1 MWESGKI
8 RKEKQMKKIIEWA
21 KVIISGTLI
30 WVSIFIMLLDYSLP
44 IKIMALAVI
53 FVSYQ
58 LVKEIDNKK
67 ELDKNT

>member
-1 MWESGKI
+1 
-8 RKEKQMKKIIEWA
+8 MKKIFEWA

-30 WVSIFIMLLDYSLP
+30 LVSIFIMLLDYSLP

-58 LVKEIDNKK
+58 LVKELDNKK

>member
-1 MWESGKI
+1 
-8 RKEKQMKKIIEWA
+8 MKKIIEWV
-21 KVIISGTLI
+21 KVIISGTLTL
-30 WVSIFIMLLDYSLP
+30 VSIFTILLDYSLP

-58 LVKEIDNKK
+58 LVKELDNKK

>member
-1 MWESGKI
+1 
-8 RKEKQMKKIIEWA
+8 MKKIIEWA

-53 FVSYQ
+53 FVSYE